1 MKRETKRE
9 THATTIDDNPHP
21 CLPQLLP
28 PPHEIFSLRKWV
40 LGLRRGES
48 KPKNQSEREREE
60 KKTEREKER
69 ERERIK

>member
-40 LGLRRGES
+40 LGLRRERA
-48 KPKNQSEREREE
+48 NQRTRVREKRS
-60 KKTEREKER
+60 KTERELR
-69 ERERIK
+69 SLT